1 MAKKYMGE
9 NDPALDALYEELGAI
24 GTKTRADRK
33 KRRQI
38 ERQIRKIRAGRVGG
52 IGGLFENL
60 LEILGTVNVADTTGM
75 AQPLSQE
82 QINAYISEKEK
93 TGKGDILKQLGYG
106 KVDDVWQKGLPR
118 LNNFGKSA
126 YDALGEGLMYQHIS
140 KPQLDQFADETQAN
154 IAAEAA
160 GEEKPFP
167 TPAQDVLGFGRLEF
181 DIGSRLGLGDAIEAQ
196 EDVPIEEIIVDAT
209 KRAPTMLATEPKFDI
224 SSKLGRNQ
232 IRSIEKRRRRMGES
246 PDAFRPDYAIEFL
259 PDHLKEKY
267 RDELLDF
274 AATFSPHESQRASLA
289 FDQHGRRTTPAG
301 QYAHGGILSGQAD
314 MLARAGRGDDT
325 MLMHVTPDEVAGIA
339 SLAPGMMTIN
349 PETGLPEAGAFRD
362 MLGFAL
368 PFLGTMVGIP
378 PWVSGA
384 IGAKIRGGDIRD
396 MALGAAT
403 GAFMGNL
410 GKNLSNV
417 PDIGAT
423 NLANEAAT
431 TALSSP
437 EAFSSL
443 AGTPDA
449 FGNLITKAGL
459 DEAQSAAFQSA
470 LTSGVDP
477 MAHLASAGIKP
488 AQITSLSSG
497 LSDIAKTNLP
507 DTFGQTMKNIGAG
520 TPAIKDALM
529 SGSGIFSL
537 GGMGLQAQRDMTR
550 RFEEQLLKQEEERER
565 RKAEMYAMYPE
576 NIPIPYL
583 AREGGSIYKNRY
595 INGNWS

>member
-1 MAKKYMGE
+1 
-9 NDPALDALYEELGAI
+9 
-24 GTKTRADRK
+24 
-33 KRRQI
+33 
-38 ERQIRKIRAGRVGG
+38 
-52 IGGLFENL
+52 
-60 LEILGTVNVADTTGM
+60 
-75 AQPLSQE
+75 
-82 QINAYISEKEK
+82 
-93 TGKGDILKQLGYG
+93 
-106 KVDDVWQKGLPR
+106 
-118 LNNFGKSA
+118 
-126 YDALGEGLMYQHIS
+126 
-140 KPQLDQFADETQAN
+140 
-154 IAAEAA
+154 
-160 GEEKPFP
+160 
-167 TPAQDVLGFGRLEF
+167 
-181 DIGSRLGLGDAIEAQ
+181 
-196 EDVPIEEIIVDAT
+196 
-209 KRAPTMLATEPKFDI
+209 
-224 SSKLGRNQ
+224 
-232 IRSIEKRRRRMGES
+232 MGES

-274 AATFSPHESQRASLA
+274 AATFSPHESQRASLT

-314 MLARAGRGDDT
+314 RLSRAGRGDDT

-349 PETGLPEAGAFRD
+349 PETGLPEAGWFGD

-384 IGAKIRGGDIRD
+384 IGAKLRGGDTKD
-396 MALGAAT
+396 MLLGGIT

-431 TALSSP
+431 QALTGQ
-437 EAFSSL
+437 AGLSL
-443 AGTPDA
+443 ADPTAMSMAGDA
-449 FGNLITKAGL
+449 FTKAGI
-459 DEAQSAAFQSA
+459 DPTAFQKVVGGGMDPLA
-470 LTSGVDP
+470 YLAKTGV
-477 MAHLASAGIKP
+477 KP
-488 AQITSLSSG
+488 AQIASFTSG

-576 NIPIPYL
+576 NIPY
-583 AREGGSIYKNRY
+583 RGGGSIYKNRY